1 MATFKLMRLKCW
13 ETTDG
18 AGSDQVQI
26 LLGDHGLF
34 YDGEME
40 EGDEWVDLNDK
51 REFTGSEKVW
61 VKELDSFDSDEIIGS
76 FWVSDS
82 EPGVQTVALT
92 GDDSHYD
99 LEYKVE

>member
-1 MATFKLMRLKCW
+1 MATFQLLRLKCW

-18 AGSDQVQI
+18 AGADQVAI
-26 LLGDHGLF
+26 LFGGETIF
-34 YDGEME
+34 FDGEME
-40 EGDEWVDLNDK
+40 EGDEWERNDT

-61 VKELDSFDSDEIIGS
+61 VKEHDSFDSDEIIGS
-76 FWVSDS
+76 FWVSDN